1 MNQRKIWG
9 VLICELRVRFN
20 DCPSFVNLILTIK
33 NTIIMGHENEH
44 SHCHYGVK
52 LGLKIAK
59 VVLSAATVA
68 VGVCMVKEI
77 HKVHRAIEKHEHR
90 KLL

>member
-1 MNQRKIWG
+1 MNSGLRKILNIRIRYG
-9 VLICELRVRFN
+9 
-20 DCPSFVNLILTIK
+20 LILTIK
-33 NTIIMGHENEH
+33 NTIIMSHENEH

-52 LGLKIAK
+52 LGLKIAR

>member
-1 MNQRKIWG
+1 M
-9 VLICELRVRFN
+9 
-20 DCPSFVNLILTIK
+20 S
-33 NTIIMGHENEH
+33 HEVEH

-52 LGLKIAK
+52 LGFKIAK
-59 VVLSAATVA
+59 LVLSAATVA

>member
-1 MNQRKIWG
+1 MYSNPYPVW
-9 VLICELRVRFN
+9 L
-20 DCPSFVNLILTIK
+20 NLNYK
-33 NTIIMGHENEH
+33 NTIIMSHENEH

-52 LGLKIAK
+52 LGFKIAK
-59 VVLSAATVA
+59 LVLSAATVA

-77 HKVHRAIEKHEHR
+77 HKVHRAIDKHEHR

>member
-1 MNQRKIWG
+1 
-9 VLICELRVRFN
+9 
-20 DCPSFVNLILTIK
+20 
-33 NTIIMGHENEH
+33 MGHENEH